1 MVILCF
7 HNIIQI
13 FILLPVSIVYINLTY
28 IITFFH
34 GFVFFFSFSFFS
46 FSFLSLFVT
55 QFAVL
60 YIQFDHLLIAMKG
73 TNRNKRIVDDHEVGR
88 VLTLCY
94 IDPILKGESYFKDTE
109 EKNLYEKAENEGTT
123 VFVSRETEQ
132 TKALRSLKQIF
143 SGMQEMMKNNYDQKS
158 EYQVRINV
166 INDLLKSNEQKL
178 ESLRMRFQSL
188 KNLKK

>member
-1 MVILCF
+1 MYQSYIYTY
-7 HNIIQI
+7 
-13 FILLPVSIVYINLTY
+13 ILLFSWTL
-28 IITFFH
+28 
-34 GFVFFFSFSFFS
+34 FSFSFS
-46 FSFLSLFVT
+46 LSLFLFFVKQT

-73 TNRNKRIVDDHEVGR
+73 TNRNKRVIDDHEVGR

-109 EKNLYEKAENEGTT
+109 EKDLYEKAEKEGTT

-143 SGMQEMMKNNYDQKS
+143 SGMQEMMKNNHDQKN
-158 EYQVRINV
+158 EYQIRINV

>member
-1 MVILCF
+1 M
-7 HNIIQI
+7 
-13 FILLPVSIVYINLTY
+13 
-28 IITFFH
+28 
-34 GFVFFFSFSFFS
+34 
-46 FSFLSLFVT
+46 
-55 QFAVL
+55 
-60 YIQFDHLLIAMKG
+60 
-73 TNRNKRIVDDHEVGR
+73 
-88 VLTLCY
+88 
-94 IDPILKGESYFKDTE
+94 
-109 EKNLYEKAENEGTT
+109 YEKAENEGTT

>member
-1 MVILCF
+1 MD
-7 HNIIQI
+7 
-13 FILLPVSIVYINLTY
+13 S
-28 IITFFH
+28 FF
-34 GFVFFFSFSFFS
+34 FFFFFFSFSFS
-46 FSFLSLFVT
+46 FFVKQT

-73 TNRNKRIVDDHEVGR
+73 TNRNKRVIDDHEVGR

-109 EKNLYEKAENEGTT
+109 EKDLYEKAEKEGTT

-143 SGMQEMMKNNYDQKS
+143 SGMQEMMKNNHDQKN
-158 EYQVRINV
+158 EYQIRINV